1 MKKSEN
7 IFEKAV
13 KALKNEQVP
22 SGPPQELTDATIA
35 KLTDA
40 KLTEASGQPNTV
52 KLEERIR
59 FIERLKAINSF
70 TKVAAAAVL
79 LIIAGYAAGR
89 LSAPRP
95 PDIEQI
101 QAALEPA
108 IRSQL
113 IDEMKQYL
121 QLGLTNSYVRLKDDL
136 TQQYRRD
143 LSQFAAQTVLASGAV
158 TNQLLEELIDSINEA
173 QTQDR
178 QWVAAAFEQIEL
190 NRLRDN
196 AQLSNAFATFAV
208 QTEDELLRTK
218 QDMAQLLSY
227 TQSDSSVPNGSQ
239 NLKPSN
245 ERSKK

>member
-1 MKKSEN
+1 MKENEN
-7 IFEKAV
+7 IVEKAV
-13 KALKNEQVP
+13 KALKNEQTP
-22 SGPPQELTDATIA
+22 SGPSQELADATV
-35 KLTDA
+35 A

-52 KLEERIR
+52 TTGRRIR
-59 FIERLKAINSF
+59 FIEWIKATNRF

-79 LIIAGYAAGR
+79 LIIAGYATGR

-95 PDIEQI
+95 PDAEQL

-108 IRSQL
+108 IRQNL
-113 IDEMKQYL
+113 LNEMKQYW
-121 QLGLTNSYVRLKDDL
+121 QLALASSYAQLKNEL
-136 TQQYRRD
+136 SQQYRSD
-143 LSQFAAQTVLASGAV
+143 LNQFAAYTLAASGAA
-158 TNQLLEELIDSINEA
+158 TNQLLEELIESINTA

-208 QTEDELLRTK
+208 RTEDELLRTK

-227 TQSDSSVPNGSQ
+227 TQPDSLVPNESK
-239 NLKPSN
+239 NLNP
-245 ERSKK
+245 

>member
-1 MKKSEN
+1 MEENEN
-7 IFEKAV
+7 ILEKAV
-13 KALKNEQVP
+13 KALNNEQVP
-22 SGPPQELTDATIA
+22 SGPPRELADATIA
-35 KLTDA
+35 KLTQ
-40 KLTEASGQPNTV
+40 TSGQSNKVTTGR
-52 KLEERIR
+52 RIW
-59 FIERLKAINSF
+59 FIDWLKATNSF

-89 LSAPRP
+89 LTSPRP
-95 PDIEQI
+95 PDIEQL

-108 IRSQL
+108 IRNQL
-113 IDEMKQYL
+113 LDEMKQYL
-121 QLGLTNSYVRLKDDL
+121 QLGLTNSYVQLKDDL

-158 TNQLLEELIDSINEA
+158 TNQLLEELIESINTA

-208 QTEDELLRTK
+208 RTEDELLRTK

-227 TQSDSSVPNGSQ
+227 TQPDSSVPNESK
-239 NLKPSN
+239 NLNP
-245 ERSKK
+245 